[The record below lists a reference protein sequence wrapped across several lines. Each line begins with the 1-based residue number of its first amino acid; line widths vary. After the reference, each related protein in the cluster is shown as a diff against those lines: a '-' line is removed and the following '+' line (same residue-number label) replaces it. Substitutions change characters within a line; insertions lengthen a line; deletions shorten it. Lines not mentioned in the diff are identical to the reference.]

1 MNKVERDG
9 KIAVVYSPGFGAGWY
24 TWNQEHPEMIFDPAV
39 VDFVENKKEEELL
52 AYAMLKWPDAYLGG
66 IEDLRIQWVDKGALF
81 RINEYDGSETIEF
94 KENDSWMI
102 A

>member
-39 VDFVENKKEEELL
+39 VDFVENKQAEELL

-66 IEDLRIQWVDKGALF
+66 IEDLRIQWVDKGSLF

>member
-9 KIAVVYSPGFGAGWY
+9 KIAVIYSPGFGAGWY

-39 VDFVENKKEEELL
+39 VDFVENKQAEELL

-66 IEDLRIQWVDKGALF
+66 IEDLRIQWVDKGSLF

>member
-24 TWNQEHPEMIFDPAV
+24 TWNQEHPEMIFDPAI
-39 VDFVENKKEEELL
+39 VDFIENKKAEELL

-66 IEDLRIQWVDKGALF
+66 IEDLRIYWVDKGTLF
-81 RINEYDGSETIEF
+81 RINEYDGSETVEL
-94 KENDSWMI
+94 KENNSWMI

>member
-9 KIAVVYSPGFGAGWY
+9 KIAVIYSPGFGAGWY